1 MGSKSDDL
9 PLEQRLSASTIPN
22 KTEADLLKT
31 INPSRK
37 TLSSREAKLILGVLD
52 ECINQIEIASLL
64 RTLLNCPEA
73 LLPSLGEEVVRALKE
88 HQRLEEKYQ
97 AMALDG
103 SEQKEQ
109 LSKSAKAVQD
119 SFRNIVRLLR
129 ATPTAREVLKGIK
142 ANTGGEIISQK
153 LRDGLCELREVV
165 LERLLTTP
173 AEEREL
179 REMML
184 EVSLRHSANQ
194 ELIDS
199 LDKEVAMAIKAKD
212 TEISMLNNVVHQLK
226 RSLHQ
231 MENGLEEFVVRT
243 QQDAEK
249 QSQSDKKTS
258 EGKRARLQQEANQL
272 RAQLNNVIAANRER
286 ELELRK
292 KKYKEETE
300 IENLIQKYDAEM
312 GEKQAELE
320 EMTRMHEKDKTELKE
335 LEELFAVMDL
345 EYSQIM
351 EERREAQEKREQ
363 QEKEREMQS
372 QAATIIQAHW
382 RGFCVRKAKKAS
394 AKPKKGKK
402 GKGKKGK

>member
-1 MGSKSDDL
+1 MMSSKLDDL
-9 PLEQRLSASTIPN
+9 PLEERLSDAASIPN
-22 KTEADLLKT
+22 KTKADLLKT

-52 ECINQIEIASLL
+52 ECINQMEIASLL

-73 LLPSLGEEVVRALKE
+73 LSPSLGEEVVRALKE
-88 HQRLEEKYQ
+88 HHRLEEKYQ
-97 AMALDG
+97 AMVLDG
-103 SEQKEQ
+103 SLEQKEQ
-109 LSKSAKAVQD
+109 LAKSAKAIQD
-119 SFRNIVRLLR
+119 SFRNIVRLFR
-129 ATPTAREVLKGIK
+129 AREVLKRIEP
-142 ANTGGEIISQK
+142 NTGGEMGSQN

-173 AEEREL
+173 TEERDR

-194 ELIDS
+194 AVMDS

-212 TEISMLNNVVHQLK
+212 TEISMLNNKVHQL
-226 RSLHQ
+226 RSSLHQ
-231 MENGLEEFVVRT
+231 MEKGLEESVIRT

-249 QSQSDKKTS
+249 QSQSEKKTS
-258 EGKRARLQQEANQL
+258 EGKRARMQQEANQL
-272 RAQLNNVIAANRER
+272 RAQFNNVISENREG
-286 ELELRK
+286 ELKLRK

-312 GEKQAELE
+312 GEKQTELE
-320 EMTRMHEKDKTELKE
+320 EITCMHEKDETELTG
-335 LEELFAVMDL
+335 LEELFAVMNL

-351 EERREAQEKREQ
+351 KERQEAQEKRKQ

-382 RGFCVRKAKKAS
+382 RGFCVRKATKAS

-402 GKGKKGK
+402 GKGKKQK